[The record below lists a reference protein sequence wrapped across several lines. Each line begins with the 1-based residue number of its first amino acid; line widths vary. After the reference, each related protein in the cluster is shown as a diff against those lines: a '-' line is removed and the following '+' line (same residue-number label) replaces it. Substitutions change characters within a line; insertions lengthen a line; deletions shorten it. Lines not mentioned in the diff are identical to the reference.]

1 MVIIIYITLKLM
13 LHETSSK
20 ILKQLFMADNTIKM
34 HKMLIKLKNIIVKGT
49 YTYLLI
55 YKTSLIEPLTFSGCT
70 KN

>member
-1 MVIIIYITLKLM
+1 
-13 LHETSSK
+13 
-20 ILKQLFMADNTIKM
+20 MADNTIKM

-70 KN
+70 KIKQMSEL